1 MIDKMNVLLFENS
14 QYTDSKNYGFLCN
27 LLTSLAIVQVLESKG
42 MPRKEAE
49 QYTADAMY
57 EFLDDITETRT
68 CCGFREN
75 MIQESTKPYDD
86 SRLQMAWLIHS
97 WILYPRMYKFIEPQ
111 IKSMKKLASNGWF
124 VRFLKLTM
132 PMKFRNTLGYGWDVE
147 FPKCGRDEFSMI
159 THKCIFHQ
167 IFEKYGMPEMTA
179 IFCKVDDILYSDLP
193 RADFLYSQQIGNGG
207 TMCDYTFRRK

>member
-1 MIDKMNVLLFENS
+1 MNKKYIPRKMIPRSRFRDLYKEWDEEDRALLIDKMNVLLFENS

-27 LLTSLAIVQVLESKG
+27 LLTSLALVQVLESKG

-49 QYTADAMY
+49 QYTADA
-57 EFLDDITETRT
+57 
-68 CCGFREN
+68 
-75 MIQESTKPYDD
+75 
-86 SRLQMAWLIHS
+86 
-97 WILYPRMYKFIEPQ
+97 MYKFIEPQ

-207 TMCDYTFRRK
+207 TMCDYKFRRK

>member
-1 MIDKMNVLLFENS
+1 MNKKYITRKMIPRSRFRDLYKEWDEEDRALLIDKMNVLLFENS

-49 QYTADAMY
+49 QYTADA
-57 EFLDDITETRT
+57 
-68 CCGFREN
+68 
-75 MIQESTKPYDD
+75 
-86 SRLQMAWLIHS
+86 
-97 WILYPRMYKFIEPQ
+97 MYKFIEPQ

>member
-1 MIDKMNVLLFENS
+1 MIPQSRFRDLYKEWDEEDRALLIDKMNILLFENS

-49 QYTADAMY
+49 QYTADA
-57 EFLDDITETRT
+57 
-68 CCGFREN
+68 
-75 MIQESTKPYDD
+75 
-86 SRLQMAWLIHS
+86 
-97 WILYPRMYKFIEPQ
+97 MYKFIEPQ

-167 IFEKYGMPEMTA
+167 VFEKYGMPEMTA
-179 IFCKVDDILYSDLP
+179 IFCKVDDTLYSDLP

-207 TMCDYTFRRK
+207 TMCDYKFRRK

>member
-1 MIDKMNVLLFENS
+1 MNKKYIPRKMIPRSRFRDLYKEWDEEDRALLIDRINVLLFENS

-57 EFLDDITETRT
+57 
-68 CCGFREN
+68 
-75 MIQESTKPYDD
+75 
-86 SRLQMAWLIHS
+86 
-97 WILYPRMYKFIEPQ
+97 KFIEPQ
-111 IKSMKKLASNGWF
+111 IKSMKKLANNGWF

>member
-1 MIDKMNVLLFENS
+1 MNKKYIPRKMIPRSRFRDLYKEWDEEDRALLIDKMNVLLFENS
-14 QYTDSKNYGFLCN
+14 QYTDSKNYGVLCN

-42 MPRKEAE
+42 IPRKEAE
-49 QYTADAMY
+49 QYTADA
-57 EFLDDITETRT
+57 
-68 CCGFREN
+68 
-75 MIQESTKPYDD
+75 
-86 SRLQMAWLIHS
+86 
-97 WILYPRMYKFIEPQ
+97 MYKFIEPQ

>member
-1 MIDKMNVLLFENS
+1 MDEFLKMKSEIMNKKYIPRKMIPRSRFRDLYKEWDEEDRALLIDKMNVLLFENS

-49 QYTADAMY
+49 QYTADA
-57 EFLDDITETRT
+57 
-68 CCGFREN
+68 
-75 MIQESTKPYDD
+75 
-86 SRLQMAWLIHS
+86 
-97 WILYPRMYKFIEPQ
+97 MYKFIEPQ

>member
-1 MIDKMNVLLFENS
+1 MNKKYIPRKMIPRSRFRDLYKEWDEEDRALLIDKMNVLLFENS

-27 LLTSLAIVQVLESKG
+27 LLTSLALVQVLESKG

-57 EFLDDITETRT
+57 
-68 CCGFREN
+68 
-75 MIQESTKPYDD
+75 
-86 SRLQMAWLIHS
+86 
-97 WILYPRMYKFIEPQ
+97 KFIEPQ
-111 IKSMKKLASNGWF
+111 IKSMKKLANNGWF

>member
-1 MIDKMNVLLFENS
+1 MNKKYIPKKMISRSRFRDLYKEWDEEDRALLIDKMNVLLFENS

-49 QYTADAMY
+49 QYTADA
-57 EFLDDITETRT
+57 
-68 CCGFREN
+68 
-75 MIQESTKPYDD
+75 
-86 SRLQMAWLIHS
+86 
-97 WILYPRMYKFIEPQ
+97 MYKFIEPQ

-207 TMCDYTFRRK
+207 TMCDYKFRRK

>member
-1 MIDKMNVLLFENS
+1 MNKKYIPRKMISRSRFRDLYKEWDEEDRALLIDKMNVLLFENS

-49 QYTADAMY
+49 QYTADA
-57 EFLDDITETRT
+57 
-68 CCGFREN
+68 
-75 MIQESTKPYDD
+75 
-86 SRLQMAWLIHS
+86 
-97 WILYPRMYKFIEPQ
+97 MYKFIEPQ

-207 TMCDYTFRRK
+207 TMCDYKFRRK

>member
-1 MIDKMNVLLFENS
+1 MNKKYIPRKMIPRSRFRDLYKEWDEEDRALLIDKMNVLLFENS

-49 QYTADAMY
+49 QNTADA
-57 EFLDDITETRT
+57 
-68 CCGFREN
+68 
-75 MIQESTKPYDD
+75 
-86 SRLQMAWLIHS
+86 
-97 WILYPRMYKFIEPQ
+97 MYKFIEPQ

>member
-1 MIDKMNVLLFENS
+1 MNKKYVPRKMIPRSRFRDLYKEWDEEDRALLIDKMNVLLFENS
-14 QYTDSKNYGFLCN
+14 QYTDSKNYRFLCN

-49 QYTADAMY
+49 QYTADA
-57 EFLDDITETRT
+57 
-68 CCGFREN
+68 
-75 MIQESTKPYDD
+75 
-86 SRLQMAWLIHS
+86 
-97 WILYPRMYKFIEPQ
+97 MYKFIEPQ

>member
-1 MIDKMNVLLFENS
+1 MNKKYIPRKMISRSRFRDLYKEWDEEDRALLIDKMNVLLFENS

-49 QYTADAMY
+49 QYTADA
-57 EFLDDITETRT
+57 
-68 CCGFREN
+68 
-75 MIQESTKPYDD
+75 
-86 SRLQMAWLIHS
+86 
-97 WILYPRMYKFIEPQ
+97 MYKFIEPQ

-207 TMCDYTFRRK
+207 TMCDYTFRRQ

>member
-1 MIDKMNVLLFENS
+1 MNKKYTPRKMIPRSRFRDLYKEWDEEDRALLIDKMNVLLFENS

-57 EFLDDITETRT
+57 
-68 CCGFREN
+68 
-75 MIQESTKPYDD
+75 
-86 SRLQMAWLIHS
+86 
-97 WILYPRMYKFIEPQ
+97 KFIEPQ
-111 IKSMKKLASNGWF
+111 IKSMKKLASNDWF

>member
-1 MIDKMNVLLFENS
+1 MNKKYIPRKIIPRSRFRDLYKEWNEEDRALLIDKMNVLLFENS

-49 QYTADAMY
+49 QYTADA
-57 EFLDDITETRT
+57 
-68 CCGFREN
+68 
-75 MIQESTKPYDD
+75 
-86 SRLQMAWLIHS
+86 
-97 WILYPRMYKFIEPQ
+97 MYKFIEPQ

>member
-1 MIDKMNVLLFENS
+1 MNKKYIPRKMIPRSRFRDLYKEWDEEYRALLIDKMNVLLFENS

-49 QYTADAMY
+49 QYTADA
-57 EFLDDITETRT
+57 
-68 CCGFREN
+68 
-75 MIQESTKPYDD
+75 
-86 SRLQMAWLIHS
+86 
-97 WILYPRMYKFIEPQ
+97 MYKFIEPQ

>member
-1 MIDKMNVLLFENS
+1 MNKKYIPKKMISRSRFRDLYKEWDEEDRALLIDKMNVLLFENS

-49 QYTADAMY
+49 QYTADA
-57 EFLDDITETRT
+57 
-68 CCGFREN
+68 
-75 MIQESTKPYDD
+75 
-86 SRLQMAWLIHS
+86 
-97 WILYPRMYKFIEPQ
+97 MYKFIEPQ

>member
-1 MIDKMNVLLFENS
+1 MNKKYIPRKMISQSRFRDLYKEWGEEDRALLIDKMNTLIRENS

-57 EFLDDITETRT
+57 
-68 CCGFREN
+68 
-75 MIQESTKPYDD
+75 
-86 SRLQMAWLIHS
+86 
-97 WILYPRMYKFIEPQ
+97 KFIEPQ
-111 IKSMKKLASNGWF
+111 IKSMKKLASHGWF

-132 PMKFRNTLGYGWDVE
+132 PLKFKKTLGYGWDVE

-159 THKCIFHQ
+159 THKCIFRQ

-207 TMCDYTFRRK
+207 TVCDYTFRRK

>member
-1 MIDKMNVLLFENS
+1 MNKKYIPRKMIPRSRFRDLYKEWDEEDRALLIDKMNVLLFENS

-49 QYTADAMY
+49 QYTADA
-57 EFLDDITETRT
+57 
-68 CCGFREN
+68 
-75 MIQESTKPYDD
+75 
-86 SRLQMAWLIHS
+86 
-97 WILYPRMYKFIEPQ
+97 MYKFIEPQ

-179 IFCKVDDILYSDLP
+179 IFCKIDDILYSDLP

>member
-1 MIDKMNVLLFENS
+1 MNKKYIPRKMIPRSRFRDLYKEWDEEDRALLIDKMNVLLFENS

-27 LLTSLAIVQVLESKG
+27 LLTSLALVQVLESKG

-49 QYTADAMY
+49 QYTADA
-57 EFLDDITETRT
+57 
-68 CCGFREN
+68 
-75 MIQESTKPYDD
+75 
-86 SRLQMAWLIHS
+86 
-97 WILYPRMYKFIEPQ
+97 MYKFIEPQ

>member
-1 MIDKMNVLLFENS
+1 MNKKYIPRKMIPRSRFRDLYKEWDEEDRALLIDKMNVLLFENS

-57 EFLDDITETRT
+57 R
-68 CCGFREN
+68 
-75 MIQESTKPYDD
+75 
-86 SRLQMAWLIHS
+86 
-97 WILYPRMYKFIEPQ
+97 FIEPQ

>member
-1 MIDKMNVLLFENS
+1 MDEFLKMKSEIMNKKYIPMKMIPRSRFRDLYKEWDEEDRALLIDKMNVLLFENS

-49 QYTADAMY
+49 QYTADA
-57 EFLDDITETRT
+57 
-68 CCGFREN
+68 
-75 MIQESTKPYDD
+75 
-86 SRLQMAWLIHS
+86 
-97 WILYPRMYKFIEPQ
+97 MYKFIEPQ

-167 IFEKYGMPEMTA
+167 IFEKYGMPEITA

-207 TMCDYTFRRK
+207 TMCDYKFRRK

>member
-1 MIDKMNVLLFENS
+1 MNKKYIPRKMIPQSRFRDLYKEWDEEDRALLIDKMNVLLFENS

-49 QYTADAMY
+49 QYTADA
-57 EFLDDITETRT
+57 
-68 CCGFREN
+68 
-75 MIQESTKPYDD
+75 
-86 SRLQMAWLIHS
+86 
-97 WILYPRMYKFIEPQ
+97 MYKFIEPQ

-207 TMCDYTFRRK
+207 TMCDYKFRRK

>member
-1 MIDKMNVLLFENS
+1 MNKKYIPRKIIPRSRFRDLYKEWDEEDRALLIDKMNVLLFENS

-49 QYTADAMY
+49 QYTADA
-57 EFLDDITETRT
+57 
-68 CCGFREN
+68 
-75 MIQESTKPYDD
+75 
-86 SRLQMAWLIHS
+86 
-97 WILYPRMYKFIEPQ
+97 MYKFIEPQ

>member
-1 MIDKMNVLLFENS
+1 MNKKYIPRKMIPRSRFRDLYKEWDEEDRALLIDKMNVLLFENS

-49 QYTADAMY
+49 QYTADA
-57 EFLDDITETRT
+57 
-68 CCGFREN
+68 
-75 MIQESTKPYDD
+75 
-86 SRLQMAWLIHS
+86 
-97 WILYPRMYKFIEPQ
+97 MYKFIEPQ

-167 IFEKYGMPEMTA
+167 VFEKYGMPEMTA
-179 IFCKVDDILYSDLP
+179 IFCKVDDILYSNLP

-207 TMCDYTFRRK
+207 TMCDYKFRRK

>member
-1 MIDKMNVLLFENS
+1 MNKKYIPRKMIPRSRFRDLYKEWDEENRALLIDKMNVLLFENS

-49 QYTADAMY
+49 QYTADA
-57 EFLDDITETRT
+57 
-68 CCGFREN
+68 
-75 MIQESTKPYDD
+75 
-86 SRLQMAWLIHS
+86 
-97 WILYPRMYKFIEPQ
+97 MYKFIEPQ

-207 TMCDYTFRRK
+207 TMCDYKFRRK

>member
-1 MIDKMNVLLFENS
+1 MNKKYIPRKMIPRSRFRDLYKEWDEEDRALLIDKMNVLLFENS

-49 QYTADAMY
+49 QYTADA
-57 EFLDDITETRT
+57 
-68 CCGFREN
+68 
-75 MIQESTKPYDD
+75 
-86 SRLQMAWLIHS
+86 
-97 WILYPRMYKFIEPQ
+97 MYKFIEPQ

-193 RADFLYSQQIGNGG
+193 RVDFLYSQQIGNGG

>member
-1 MIDKMNVLLFENS
+1 MNKKYIPRKMIPRSRFRDLYKEWDEEDRALLIDKMNVLLFENS

-49 QYTADAMY
+49 QYTADA
-57 EFLDDITETRT
+57 
-68 CCGFREN
+68 
-75 MIQESTKPYDD
+75 
-86 SRLQMAWLIHS
+86 
-97 WILYPRMYKFIEPQ
+97 MYKFIEPQ

-207 TMCDYTFRRK
+207 TICDYTFRRK

>member
-1 MIDKMNVLLFENS
+1 MIPRSRFRDLYKEWDEEDRALLIDKMNVLLFENS

-57 EFLDDITETRT
+57 
-68 CCGFREN
+68 
-75 MIQESTKPYDD
+75 
-86 SRLQMAWLIHS
+86 
-97 WILYPRMYKFIEPQ
+97 KFIEPQ

-124 VRFLKLTM
+124 VRFLKLAM
-132 PMKFRNTLGYGWDVE
+132 PMKFKNTLGYGWDVE

-207 TMCDYTFRRK
+207 TMCDYKFRRK

>member
-1 MIDKMNVLLFENS
+1 MNKKYIPRKMIPRSRSRDLYKEWDEEDRALLIDKMNVLLFENS

-49 QYTADAMY
+49 QYTADA
-57 EFLDDITETRT
+57 
-68 CCGFREN
+68 
-75 MIQESTKPYDD
+75 
-86 SRLQMAWLIHS
+86 
-97 WILYPRMYKFIEPQ
+97 MYKFIEPQ

>member
-1 MIDKMNVLLFENS
+1 MMNKKYIPWKMIPRSRFRDLYKEWDEEDRALLIDKMNVLLFENS

-49 QYTADAMY
+49 QYTADA
-57 EFLDDITETRT
+57 
-68 CCGFREN
+68 
-75 MIQESTKPYDD
+75 
-86 SRLQMAWLIHS
+86 
-97 WILYPRMYKFIEPQ
+97 MYKFIEPQ

>member
-1 MIDKMNVLLFENS
+1 MNKKYIPRKMIPRSRFRDLYKEWDEEDRALLIDKMNVLLFENS

-49 QYTADAMY
+49 QYTADA
-57 EFLDDITETRT
+57 
-68 CCGFREN
+68 
-75 MIQESTKPYDD
+75 
-86 SRLQMAWLIHS
+86 
-97 WILYPRMYKFIEPQ
+97 MYKFIEPQ

-207 TMCDYTFRRK
+207 TMCDYKFRRK

>member
-1 MIDKMNVLLFENS
+1 MNKKYIPRKMIPRSRFRDLYKEWDEEDRALLIDKMNVLLFENS

-49 QYTADAMY
+49 QYTADA
-57 EFLDDITETRT
+57 
-68 CCGFREN
+68 
-75 MIQESTKPYDD
+75 
-86 SRLQMAWLIHS
+86 
-97 WILYPRMYKFIEPQ
+97 MYKFIEPQ

>member
-1 MIDKMNVLLFENS
+1 MNKKYIPRKMIPRSRFRDLYKEWNEEDRALLIDKMNVLLFENS

-49 QYTADAMY
+49 QYTADA
-57 EFLDDITETRT
+57 
-68 CCGFREN
+68 
-75 MIQESTKPYDD
+75 
-86 SRLQMAWLIHS
+86 
-97 WILYPRMYKFIEPQ
+97 MYKFIEPQ

>member
-1 MIDKMNVLLFENS
+1 MNKRYIPRKMIPRSRFRDLYKEWDEEDRTLLIDKMNVLLFENS

-49 QYTADAMY
+49 QYTADA
-57 EFLDDITETRT
+57 
-68 CCGFREN
+68 
-75 MIQESTKPYDD
+75 
-86 SRLQMAWLIHS
+86 
-97 WILYPRMYKFIEPQ
+97 MYKFIEPQ

-179 IFCKVDDILYSDLP
+179 IFCKVDDTLYSDLP

>member
-1 MIDKMNVLLFENS
+1 MNKKYIPRKMIPRSRFRDLYKEWDEEDRALLIDKINVLLFENS

-49 QYTADAMY
+49 QYTADA
-57 EFLDDITETRT
+57 
-68 CCGFREN
+68 
-75 MIQESTKPYDD
+75 
-86 SRLQMAWLIHS
+86 
-97 WILYPRMYKFIEPQ
+97 MYKFIEPQ

-193 RADFLYSQQIGNGG
+193 RAEFIYTQQIGNGG
-207 TMCDYTFRRK
+207 SMCDYSYKKR